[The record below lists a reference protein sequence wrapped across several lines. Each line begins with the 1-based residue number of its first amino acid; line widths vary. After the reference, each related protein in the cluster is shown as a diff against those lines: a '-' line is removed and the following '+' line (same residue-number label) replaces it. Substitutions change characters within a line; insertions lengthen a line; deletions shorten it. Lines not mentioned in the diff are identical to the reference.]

1 MLTENLISEFLKEI
15 RKETAE
21 SWLASVSDGVGRK
34 KNGKKPP
41 SISDWSS
48 SVHWSRPGELE
59 HL

>member
-21 SWLASVSDGVGRK
+21 LVGICVGWGQKEK
-34 KNGKKPP
+34 KMAKKPP
-41 SISDWSS
+41 SISEWSS
-48 SVHWSRPGELE
+48 SVHWSRSGELE